1 MLKEDETTFE
11 NLAFLL
17 LKISHEFKLKDAH
30 KDPKIAKDI
39 FASADSKVLTSK
51 HKEYINKEID
61 EESKKEKP
69 EYKQLMRKVTNYI
82 FINPSKTA
90 NNKKVSKEELKYSS
104 FEQIYEEIWSNFGGN
119 KPKNS
124 KPEQFSCFYL
134 SCELDPKVK
143 DEKKASDF
151 TQLFKKVGL
160 DKEITIKFETIIKE
174 NIINDKSLIAMM
186 KILLNK
192 VFTTKS
198 KAFEKR
204 LQDDE
209 LKDKTDSLLYWEIW
223 KNTGGNKKEDPIS
236 KKDEKKNASPS
247 ISKKEEKKIESPS
260 SAKLP
265 VFDMISNPEPPSKKR
280 KIDEIQ
286 TSNVAREIPNVHP
299 MFWNSLSPE
308 QQKLFILV
316 EQQKEGL
323 MKKHYLTVI
332 RASTDSIDNENLK
345 LELEIQ
351 KLGQVLKK

>member
-17 LKISHEFKLKDAH
+17 LKISHEFKLKDSH
-30 KDPKIAKDI
+30 KDPKSVKDV
-39 FASADSKVLTSK
+39 FASADSKVLTK
-51 HKEYINKEID
+51 QHKDYINKEID

-82 FINPSKTA
+82 FINPPKTA
-90 NNKKVSKEELKYSS
+90 NNKKVPKEELKYSS

-124 KPEQFSCFYL
+124 KPEQFSCLYL
-134 SCELDPKVK
+134 SFQLDPKVK
-143 DEKKASDF
+143 EEKKASDF
-151 TQLFKKVGL
+151 TQLFKKVAL
-160 DKEITIKFETIIKE
+160 DKEITIRFETIIRE
-174 NIINDKSLIAMM
+174 NYAIINDKTLTAMM

-192 VFTTKS
+192 VFTTKT

-204 LQDDE
+204 LQDDKE

-223 KNTGGNKKEDPIS
+223 RNTGGNKKEDL
-236 KKDEKKNASPS
+236 KDDKKNASPT

-260 SAKLP
+260 STKP
-265 VFDMISNPEPPSKKR
+265 VFEIDKIEPQSKKR
-280 KIDEIQ
+280 KIDETQ
-286 TSNVAREIPNVHP
+286 TLNFVPEIPNVHP

-323 MKKHYLTVI
+323 MNRYYLTVI
-332 RASTDSIDNENLK
+332 GASTASIDRENVK
-345 LELEIQ
+345 LDLEIQ
-351 KLGQVLKK
+351 KLGQLLKK